1 MNSVDGAPN
10 ATIIAEGA
18 TTNAPTKTT
27 TGDSVSAEVTKSK
40 NITSNIK
47 KITVDDATDKF
58 HEIDKTVVIVGGQL
72 QQQEEQ
78 LQRNEASII
87 FKTTTNLATESKAN
101 KPATT
106 KKAMNNTEI
115 INCENETTDE
125 TAITDTTEIK
135 TAPNEIISRIIK
147 ESETTSDVQMI
158 NLPNAEINCKN
169 SDAGSD
175 LPNTAATACVVE
187 NAAIRGTDI
196 AERDVSTAAERDN
209 AINNS
214 PITDNNTNKAPSN
227 SQVILTAESDNYLH
241 NEMKLCRCCGKPNVT
256 LYDLFPNGQI
266 GDSLYEEGED
276 KEENAVKQ
284 AVNAN
289 AEETKSTVLYKQ
301 IARID
306 DKIQNSHSALAD
318 DAESLAT
325 IEHKTS
331 IKTVEQLLITSPN
344 KDVTKN
350 YNSSKNECK
359 ATANTP
365 KNCYRNIVASIAA
378 AAAATTTGNKT
389 TSTIANAAPI
399 CFENDD
405 PVVVAVDGGKTDNIG
420 SDKRQTEESC
430 ITRVKKSTKD
440 DRVAKADAA
449 PRDENVN
456 IHSDAQGQ
464 ANDNM
469 ENILQEMQIWQLWI
483 KSNDGLPQ
491 RICPKCTAQFYIIH
505 KFRRKCLKV
514 QIRLRSLLNKT
525 NSWEYEELLA
535 RATAELTEEQQQQ
548 QSKQQHE
555 TPAQSKPKFSSSK
568 SASKPNTSN
577 WQRRRDQE
585 TQTVFEMLERTTT
598 TKTSALSVNVP
609 PVLDI
614 GNDLINDNYNKSAHL
629 LMVGS
634 ELGANNVDNI
644 QSSNNNNNSKKSKL
658 SAARPTTMPSPPK
671 KTAKSAP
678 TSCSIVI
685 SETIQLNHP
694 STGDELTKS
703 KTKIPSSSDLTTLDF
718 EEALDSGRSDRSV
731 DQESLLATHIIFKPA
746 LNVVSPTTPTRRKYT
761 RRKPIAYQTN
771 GNELSCSPTVKVK
784 EERCEVDCLSSAT
797 VAVNVGDNN
806 GVEVKNEALAWA
818 QGEQIEL
825 EVAAMSAETNA
836 VANTAFITSFPT
848 KHTVSCEQPAKR
860 ARERGDGEEDE
871 QHNDACQRE
880 KGEGDQRETEAEI
893 ASAAVFMD
901 TRHAYFT
908 AYEEDAT
915 TAANSCDAHI
925 LIGRYGVGGGN
936 VVKAISDE
944 ATNAM
949 YTSWQSNVENDL
961 VRPAVVAN
969 FTMETPMDVVDNVRT
984 RLERQ
989 QEKPI
994 SGQEVAITMGWNQ
1007 TLGAMAGAT
1016 EMCAVLAVTEAPAND
1031 VQSSKQILEASEI
1044 SNLPILAATKQTT
1057 TCNDETVK
1065 DDGVAASQI
1074 IVSETDAAKAVAA
1087 AAIEDNNKAV
1097 ITGNT
1102 LKSSL
1107 DWSLSMRNAND
1118 VSKDKG
1124 YFGRHEH
1131 RLLTDERR
1139 FAVENNVAVTDVD
1152 GDDVKGVETLMAT
1165 VEVRPQTTETTKTAT
1180 ATQSPSIT
1188 NNQTIKFD
1196 AATTTHSEEMI
1207 LRLKETETQT
1217 DLETSDTTS
1226 NAAFSSSASSA
1237 FVTKAAL
1244 KAYSTSPKCRSF
1256 ARRHMHHKLRRTFK
1270 GPIAQLLASS
1280 PSSTSAAAA
1289 AFTAMH
1295 YKKKQLRRSIGL
1307 THLISER
1314 KDDATPA
1321 SAAITTSTDSTTSS
1335 SSNGMLEEAIS
1346 TSPQPTFSYYAT
1358 AHRGRR
1364 RLKWRERSRLPY
1376 FDKHMH
1382 QHVNLEEVE
1391 SAATI
1396 NNDVQAD
1403 NESSQTTA
1411 TTKELPSCF
1420 VRLRRL
1426 ENSELSDKPT
1436 TTLVE
1441 TKENAEQAQCTTNE
1455 KRTTD
1460 VSMTD
1465 AATSFEGEFEAIT
1478 IIGSNDDDGST
1489 RITLKRKLPVEEI
1502 ERLSS
1507 TRSPWRTKA
1516 EMKESLQQQAALEKA
1531 KVAEETDEQL
1541 TLYTQDVVERFGT
1554 YRETEKTDMSFTET
1568 CETDGDSAGTT
1579 SGLERRSKRI
1589 KKRRKMWEEAH
1600 KSNATTASSSDG
1612 KVMPIILKLVQ
1623 EKRPDGCLSCT
1634 PKSETTS
1641 TAAQLVRGALV
1652 SKMSAARYHVVGAGN
1667 ISQPQGDEPNTVV
1680 PQKRRRHRPKRSC
1693 CRDGCMTDDTTE
1705 DDSATTVRG
1714 SYQTSR
1720 LLPPPSISKIK
1731 GGKMIIDNVNI
1742 LNAKTCVESTK
1753 ENCDNNKKGRPSPSD
1768 VSTTTSM
1775 TFPTTSYNLKTNKM
1789 SLPSQLVPLLP
1800 LLPALL
1806 PTSSSAQTH
1815 KKDDAAQQQFVPTKT
1830 SPATPMSL
1838 KTFSS
1843 LVSTSSKAVLHTSPV
1858 KSNVKPNK
1866 DSMQSSSAATAIET
1880 VLPSPKSTLSSAI
1893 SNPVSVLLRNQ
1904 LIVRVPLSALSAE
1917 FKRKFCPTTTSVQ
1930 NTPIKAGPTVSTE
1943 NVAYASPKKTT
1954 SPQATTGIQG
1964 TEISHDKIM
1973 ACGEENTAHA
1983 EHNNKKNNSNN
1994 NTCSDENNS
2003 SKSATALSLESTAAT
2018 AATTSST
2025 KATISTHQLST
2036 ETAGDKQTQSASG
2049 GDINT
2054 SKCNSQHTVQGKD
2067 MNTQFMRGDAGGN
2080 SRYESEQSDF
2090 MGFSDGTGSSPNG
2103 HKGCTA
2109 KSNSNSGNN
2118 DYSATRTN
2126 LHDIISE
2133 IAPAL
2138 ADDESEAPQANELQA
2153 TLPAGEVT
2161 VALLAEAEAEADTR
2175 SPLHATTSHAPL
2187 HAQTPQRTQLL
2198 SETNLSEMQ
2207 DVETTLSGILNEMQ
2221 DQHIYTP
2228 VSSSADDFFAQSVY
2242 SPLSEP
2248 PATPTHSMYA
2258 ESPLGGIGSVGSS
2271 SMAGGGGSLSVA
2283 SSPYVQHIHME
2294 PGSVSSGQMS
2304 EPSPL
2309 PAPIS
2314 VGPSPHHHPHH
2325 HQPQQSAPGYS
2336 KQYANKYGECFTEDS
2351 TQSELIG
2358 FQNDIPCF
2366 ENIELVATAA
2376 KTASSSPASCHNGQN
2391 EHDVE
2396 KTKNGGASAVAV
2408 AEVAAIPA
2416 HVDPNCK
2423 VVDAEA
2429 SPVQYIAVAQSSEA
2443 NDGIGLVC
2451 AAESQTPGLATSEG
2465 DEGIAGKEYAVDNA
2479 TLAQL
2484 LNDFEATERETI
2496 RREEEEERLRKQKEM
2511 EDEQQPQLVQAHLVE
2526 QQLME
2531 QQLVQVEVV
2540 QAQQAMQQHHNDDD
2554 MLKHQQLLQHQ
2565 KDQEHLMRQQLLEQQ
2580 QRDQLMQQQHLLDQ
2594 QQRLQQ
2600 QQHQQM
2606 YEQQRKQQQRPQI
2619 YNQTLVATSKH
2630 APTHARSGQQHQQKQ
2645 HYVTL
2650 PPSCA
2655 YEAAQMQLAQ
2665 TADPIQPMHNLGMG
2679 VNLYAHN
2686 IVPGQEIQWT
2696 SSADLTNLSPTFIGA
2711 PGASGGATT
2720 YYINAA
2726 DLYQPNVIATQE
2738 QQHLPSLHH
2747 HHHQPQ
2753 QHQLQL
2759 REQQLHPIEL
2769 EKCSIIDANDNYIE
2783 SMPDGEVAI
2792 QRQSCQQQ
2800 QQQQQ
2805 QQIMIVIPQEYST
2818 PGAGSTTAQL
2828 YTTTGTPDQVGT
2840 TYHLSQTPQTVIM
2853 QHGQP
2858 QALQMSGVNLSP
2870 QFISAQSTQRVGHHT
2885 PSPRHLQ
2892 HYQLRNASNTLGRP
2906 LRCAST
2912 PSASNYQHRHQQS
2925 AQVIQPPQQ
2934 LQIQQQHMLQQQQ
2947 LQQHQQIVSPKMRMA
2962 QHLRSRQLA
2971 LQKQQQQ
2978 QLIQPHSPSRPQGGV
2993 TAAANGATPAQKV
3006 NLVCRF
3012 CHKRPKFTSNLD
3024 YSNHIIA
3031 MHPVET
3037 PYNCPYCP
3045 MHFTRRVKREKHIVE
3060 EHGAHRFQCA
3070 QCGQSFCTQRTLDQH
3085 LQRAHALDPT
3095 TPSTQPKQAQVV
3107 AVQRNRQPRQIAPS
3121 IKTTQQAASEQQM
3134 QQRRKCYLQQRPTW
3148 LECRN
3153 RTATTIAS
3161 SAAAAASNSQT
3172 SMVRVEDVH
3181 LQVYDDAAKGKKS
3194 FNEEHTHVQPSGELQ
3209 SHEQQQQQLELQQQQ
3224 QEQQLREQQLQLHEQ
3239 LDQQEDDE
3247 EDGNEQ
3253 QVQQQPLQRE
3263 EQLPKPLAK
3272 SAHVTLPSPEQT
3284 EPDSTSS
3291 TNNTAI
3297 LRQFRKRRASS
3308 KYAGMAALLAAGGS
3322 SNGSNGSSSSALL
3335 AAVDKSNATED
3346 ELLLM
3351 ERVLRNSHNC
3361 LFCDARFTN
3370 DIALRKHHQLAHSNQ
3385 ATMPF
3390 VCSICKRGFRM
3401 RTALQRHMETHDSEG
3416 RPYECTLCHV
3426 RFPRPSQLTL
3436 HKLTVHFLR
3445 KPHSCGVCGKQ
3456 FGTESAL
3463 KTHSTFHQAPSV
3475 ECDVC
3480 KRKFYLNK
3488 DLRKHKRLHT
3498 GERFYK
3504 CDFCDA
3510 AFMHYSRLLGHMK
3523 THLPIGAFLSEDDVL
3538 QLPQRQQQQSYGK
3551 QQEFEDE
3558 EMTATEEHEQQ
3569 PQIENE
3575 QPQQDEHEQQQQHQD
3590 LEQLLEDEPQ
3600 YMAVEPQTAEPQADN
3615 DDNDADNN
3623 EDVTAMAIDCQRQ
3636 MPALDAEEAENA
3648 EAEMQVHE
3656 EQRRQQEQE
3665 QEPEQTQQ
3673 HEEQAQNEQDQGQ
3686 ADDEHCI
3693 AQNADELML
3702 ATGSCSPST
3711 TTGVSPPH
3719 TGVDNQDVSDI
3730 STTRNTAI
3738 TTSTSS
3744 NNIIGNSLV
3753 NDTESANGCSSSAK

>member
-1 MNSVDGAPN
+1 
-10 ATIIAEGA
+10 
-18 TTNAPTKTT
+18 
-27 TGDSVSAEVTKSK
+27 
-40 NITSNIK
+40 
-47 KITVDDATDKF
+47 
-58 HEIDKTVVIVGGQL
+58 
-72 QQQEEQ
+72 
-78 LQRNEASII
+78 
-87 FKTTTNLATESKAN
+87 
-101 KPATT
+101 
-106 KKAMNNTEI
+106 
-115 INCENETTDE
+115 
-125 TAITDTTEIK
+125 
-135 TAPNEIISRIIK
+135 
-147 ESETTSDVQMI
+147 
-158 NLPNAEINCKN
+158 
-169 SDAGSD
+169 
-175 LPNTAATACVVE
+175 
-187 NAAIRGTDI
+187 
-196 AERDVSTAAERDN
+196 
-209 AINNS
+209 
-214 PITDNNTNKAPSN
+214 
-227 SQVILTAESDNYLH
+227 
-241 NEMKLCRCCGKPNVT
+241 
-256 LYDLFPNGQI
+256 
-266 GDSLYEEGED
+266 
-276 KEENAVKQ
+276 
-284 AVNAN
+284 
-289 AEETKSTVLYKQ
+289 
-301 IARID
+301 
-306 DKIQNSHSALAD
+306 
-318 DAESLAT
+318 
-325 IEHKTS
+325 
-331 IKTVEQLLITSPN
+331 
-344 KDVTKN
+344 
-350 YNSSKNECK
+350 
-359 ATANTP
+359 
-365 KNCYRNIVASIAA
+365 
-378 AAAATTTGNKT
+378 
-389 TSTIANAAPI
+389 
-399 CFENDD
+399 
-405 PVVVAVDGGKTDNIG
+405 
-420 SDKRQTEESC
+420 
-430 ITRVKKSTKD
+430 
-440 DRVAKADAA
+440 
-449 PRDENVN
+449 
-456 IHSDAQGQ
+456 
-464 ANDNM
+464 
-469 ENILQEMQIWQLWI
+469 
-483 KSNDGLPQ
+483 
-491 RICPKCTAQFYIIH
+491 
-505 KFRRKCLKV
+505 
-514 QIRLRSLLNKT
+514 
-525 NSWEYEELLA
+525 
-535 RATAELTEEQQQQ
+535 
-548 QSKQQHE
+548 
-555 TPAQSKPKFSSSK
+555 
-568 SASKPNTSN
+568 
-577 WQRRRDQE
+577 
-585 TQTVFEMLERTTT
+585 MLERTTV

-629 LMVGS
+629 LIVGS

-644 QSSNNNNNSKKSKL
+644 ESSNNKNNSKKSKL

-671 KTAKSAP
+671 KTANTAP

-694 STGDELTKS
+694 STGDELTNS

-771 GNELSCSPTVKVK
+771 GNELSCSPAVKVK
-784 EERCEVDCLSSAT
+784 EEKCEVDCLSSAT

-818 QGEQIEL
+818 QGEQLEL

-836 VANTAFITSFPT
+836 VANTAFITSSPT
-848 KHTVSCEQPAKR
+848 KQTVSCEQPAKR
-860 ARERGDGEEDE
+860 ARERGDGEEDK

-880 KGEGDQRETEAEI
+880 KREGDQRETEAEI

-908 AYEEDAT
+908 ANEEDAT

-969 FTMETPMDVVDNVRT
+969 FTMERPMDVVDNVRT
-984 RLERQ
+984 R

-1016 EMCAVLAVTEAPAND
+1016 EVCAGLAVTEAPAND
-1031 VQSSKQILEASEI
+1031 VQSSKQILEAPEI

-1057 TCNDETVK
+1057 TCNNETVK
-1065 DDGVAASQI
+1065 DDDAAASQI

-1152 GDDVKGVETLMAT
+1152 GDDVKGVETLMTT
-1165 VEVRPQTTETTKTAT
+1165 VELRPQTTETTKIPT
-1180 ATQSPSIT
+1180 ATQSPSIN
-1188 NNQTIKFD
+1188 NNQIMKFD

-1226 NAAFSSSASSA
+1226 NAAFSSSTSSA

-1270 GPIAQLLASS
+1270 GPIAHLLASS

-1295 YKKKQLRRSIGL
+1295 YKKKQIRRSISL

-1321 SAAITTSTDSTTSS
+1321 SAAITTSTDSTTGS

-1411 TTKELPSCF
+1411 TTQELPSCF
-1420 VRLRRL
+1420 VHLRRL

-1441 TKENAEQAQCTTNE
+1441 TKENAEQAQCTTND

-1489 RITLKRKLPVEEI
+1489 RITLKRKLHVDEI

-1541 TLYTQDVVERFGT
+1541 TLYTQDVVKRFGT
-1554 YRETEKTDMSFTET
+1554 YRETGKADMSFTET
-1568 CETDGDSAGTT
+1568 CATDGDSVGTT

-1693 CRDGCMTDDTTE
+1693 CRDGCMTHDTTE

-1720 LLPPPSISKIK
+1720 LLPPPSIGKIK

-1775 TFPTTSYNLKTNKM
+1775 TFPTTSYNLKTNKI

-1815 KKDDAAQQQFVPTKT
+1815 KKDDAAQQQFAPTKT

-1858 KSNVKPNK
+1858 KSNVTPNK
-1866 DSMQSSSAATAIET
+1866 DSVQSSSAATAVET
-1880 VLPSPKSTLSSAI
+1880 VLSSPKSTLSSTN

-1917 FKRKFCPTTTSVQ
+1917 FKRKFCPTNTSVQ
-1930 NTPIKAGPTVSTE
+1930 NTPINAGPTVSTE
-1943 NVAYASPKKTT
+1943 NVLAYASPKKTT

-1964 TEISHDKIM
+1964 TEISHDKLM

-1983 EHNNKKNNSNN
+1983 EHNNKKHNSNN

-2003 SKSATALSLESTAAT
+2003 SKSATALNLESTAAT

-2025 KATISTHQLST
+2025 KATISTHHLST

-2067 MNTQFMRGDAGGN
+2067 MNTQFMRGDGGGN

-2118 DYSATRTN
+2118 DYSATTTN

-2133 IAPAL
+2133 IAPDL

-2161 VALLAEAEAEADTR
+2161 VALLAEAEAEAETR
-2175 SPLHATTSHAPL
+2175 SPLHATTSHTSL

-2198 SETNLSEMQ
+2198 SETNFSEMQ

-2258 ESPLGGIGSVGSS
+2258 ESPLGGIGNVGSS

-2294 PGSVSSGQMS
+2294 SGSVSSGQMS

-2325 HQPQQSAPGYS
+2325 HQQQQAAAGYS

-2376 KTASSSPASCHNGQN
+2376 KTASSSPNGQN

-2416 HVDPNCK
+2416 HVDSNCK
-2423 VVDAEA
+2423 VVDEEA
-2429 SPVQYIAVAQSSEA
+2429 SPVHYIAVAESSEA
-2443 NDGIGLVC
+2443 NDGIALVC

-2496 RREEEEERLRKQKEM
+2496 RREEEERLRKQKEI

-2540 QAQQAMQQHHNDDD
+2540 QAQQAMQQQQIPQSEVLLQRQQHHNDD

-2580 QRDQLMQQQHLLDQ
+2580 QRDQLMQQQQLLDQ

-2665 TADPIQPMHNLGMG
+2665 AADPIQPMHNLGMG

-2696 SSADLTNLSPTFIGA
+2696 SSADLTNLSPTFIEA
-2711 PGASGGATT
+2711 PGASGGTTT

-2747 HHHQPQ
+2747 HPHQPQ
-2753 QHQLQL
+2753 QQQLQL
-2759 REQQLHPIEL
+2759 REQQLDPIEL
-2769 EKCSIIDANDNYIE
+2769 EKCSIIDANEDYIE
-2783 SMPDGEVAI
+2783 SMPDGGVAI

-2805 QQIMIVIPQEYST
+2805 QQIMIVIPQQEYGT

-2828 YTTTGTPDQVGT
+2828 YTTTGTPHQVGT

-2858 QALQMSGVNLSP
+2858 QALQMSGP
-2870 QFISAQSTQRVGHHT
+2870 QFISAQSTQRVGHHNATT
-2885 PSPRHLQ
+2885 PSMRP
-2892 HYQLRNASNTLGRP
+2892 SNTLGRP

-2912 PSASNYQHRHQQS
+2912 PSASNYQHRHQQA
-2925 AQVIQPPQQ
+2925 AQVIRHPRQ
-2934 LQIQQQHMLQQQQ
+2934 LQIQQRQQQMLQQQQ
-2947 LQQHQQIVSPKMRMA
+2947 LQQHQQIDSPKMRMA
-2962 QHLRSRQLA
+2962 QHLRSRQQA

-2978 QLIQPHSPSRPQGGV
+2978 QLIQPHSQSRPQGGV
-2993 TAAANGATPAQKV
+2993 TTAANGATPAQKV

-3045 MHFTRRVKREKHIVE
+3045 MHFTRRVKREKHVVE

-3095 TPSTQPKQAQVV
+3095 TPSTQSTQAQVV

-3148 LECRN
+3148 LERRN
-3153 RTATTIAS
+3153 RTAASIAS

-3194 FNEEHTHVQPSGELQ
+3194 IDLQLDTTQLTAESTTTTNELSHNGSTPSSSGNKPQRILCCPDCDDPFNEEHTHVQPSGELQ

-3224 QEQQLREQQLQLHEQ
+3224 QEQQLREQQLQPREQ

-3247 EDGNEQ
+3247 EEDGNEH

-3308 KYAGMAALLAAGGS
+3308 KYAGMAALLAARGS
-3322 SNGSNGSSSSALL
+3322 SNSSNGSSSSALL

-3370 DIALRKHHQLAHSNQ
+3370 DVALRKHHQLAHSNQ

-3463 KTHSTFHQAPSV
+3463 KTHSTFHQ
-3475 ECDVC
+3475 
-3480 KRKFYLNK
+3480 
-3488 DLRKHKRLHT
+3488 
-3498 GERFYK
+3498 
-3504 CDFCDA
+3504 
-3510 AFMHYSRLLGHMK
+3510 GHMK
-3523 THLPIGAFLSEDDVL
+3523 THLPIGALLSEDDVL
-3538 QLPQRQQQQSYGK
+3538 QLPQCQQQQEQQQSYRQ
-3551 QQEFEDE
+3551 QQEFEGE
-3558 EMTATEEHEQQ
+3558 KMTAAEEQEQQ
-3569 PQIENE
+3569 PQIEIE

-3590 LEQLLEDEPQ
+3590 LEQLLEDETQ
-3600 YMAVEPQTAEPQADN
+3600 DMAVEPQTSEPQAGN
-3615 DDNDADNN
+3615 DDNN
-3623 EDVTAMAIDCQRQ
+3623 EDVTAMAIDCQ
-3636 MPALDAEEAENA
+3636 
-3648 EAEMQVHE
+3648 
-3656 EQRRQQEQE
+3656 
-3665 QEPEQTQQ
+3665 
-3673 HEEQAQNEQDQGQ
+3673 
-3686 ADDEHCI
+3686 
-3693 AQNADELML
+3693 
-3702 ATGSCSPST
+3702 
-3711 TTGVSPPH
+3711 
-3719 TGVDNQDVSDI
+3719 
-3730 STTRNTAI
+3730 
-3738 TTSTSS
+3738 
-3744 NNIIGNSLV
+3744 
-3753 NDTESANGCSSSAK
+3753 